1 MAYTTE
7 LTAKLTGASL
17 AQLARFRK
25 DRLLAPELQDGR
37 SVLYSFR
44 DVVALRSLMWLRG
57 DYSLQKIRRAIGNL
71 DLARLDIEHLSE
83 VEFVKS
89 GDSIFAQDGEH
100 GFTDLVRAPGSREI
114 ESFKLGDVFAPFKAY
129 RGRDVPNLLR
139 PARHLTV
146 DPARMAGIPV
156 IDGTRIPFDTIA
168 QLVDGRTIHAE
179 DVKHYYPAVSIE
191 AARDAVE
198 FADSLRA
205 PNRGAA

>member
-25 DRLLAPELQDGR
+25 DGLLAPELQEGR

-57 DYSLQKIRRAIGNL
+57 DYSLQRIRRAIGNL
-71 DLARLDIEHLSE
+71 DLARLDIVHLAE

-89 GDSIFAQDGEH
+89 GDSIFARDDES
-100 GFTDLVRAPGSREI
+100 GFTDLVRSPGSREI

-129 RGRDVPNLLR
+129 RNREVPDLLR

-146 DPARMAGIPV
+146 DPGRMAGIPV
-156 IDGTRIPFDTIA
+156 IEGTRIPFDTIA
-168 QLVDGRTIHAE
+168 QLVDGRTILAE
-179 DVKHYYPAVSIE
+179 DVHHYYPGVSVAAV
-191 AARDAVE
+191 RDAVE
-198 FADSLRA
+198 FADSLRP